1 MNYDCIFAT
10 ERSWLRTIILRLS
23 LAWFVE
29 LQCLFGN
36 YYYLPWFK
44 AIKDFINIF
53 YFQKY
58 DCLILQIFCFL
69 TRILIEILKKFHK
82 IFSSFFK
89 PKHFRVGSG
98 TARNRR
104 EIIREKDAF
113 RLSGL
118 TTIMMTQTTKRKMMI
133 LPVQSATF
141 PPIHLTFTI

>member
-1 MNYDCIFAT
+1 MIF
-10 ERSWLRTIILRLS
+10 
-23 LAWFVE
+23 
-29 LQCLFGN
+29 
-36 YYYLPWFK
+36 
-44 AIKDFINIF
+44 
-53 YFQKY
+53 
-58 DCLILQIFCFL
+58 FL
-69 TRILIEILKKFHK
+69 L
-82 IFSSFFK
+82 FFK

-141 PPIHLTFTI
+141 PPIHLTFTNLFFAVDQYIKKRNHELTN